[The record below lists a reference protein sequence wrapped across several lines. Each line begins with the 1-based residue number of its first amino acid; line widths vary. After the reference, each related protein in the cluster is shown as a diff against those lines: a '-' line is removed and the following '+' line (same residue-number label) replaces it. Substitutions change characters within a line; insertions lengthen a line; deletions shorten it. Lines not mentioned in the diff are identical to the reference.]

1 MACCGRRSTYPVQGK
16 MITVEYQGRDPVYK
30 VSGVMTGKIYRFRG
44 NGFRQLMDQKDWH
57 CMQDSMLKRIQ

>member
-1 MACCGRRSTYPVQGK
+1 